1 MHKHGTKTTLLV
13 LPADGEPSWSL
24 IPSSVSL
31 LPGSTM
37 QSENIYSCILK
48 VTGQVWECKKR
59 ISINTLFTATTNI
72 QLHMPVSTDLTI
84 KPDFQIQIQQDLDSD
99 SVAKMGCEAGRCK
112 TSTPLGI
119 AWMGGQPRLK
129 EAPSPNEVRLA
140 LLNTNPA
147 F

>member
-1 MHKHGTKTTLLV
+1 MHKHGTKTTLSV
-13 LPADGEPSWSL
+13 LPADGELPWSL
-24 IPSSVSL
+24 IPSSASL

-59 ISINTLFTATTNI
+59 ISINTLFTATTSI

-84 KPDFQIQIQQDLDSD
+84 KPDSQIQIQWDLDSD
-99 SVAKMGCEAGRCK
+99 SVAKMGCEAGQCK

-119 AWMGGQPRLK
+119 ARMGGQPRLK
-129 EAPSPNEVRLA
+129 RH
-140 LLNTNPA
+140 LLPMR
-147 F
+147 